1 MKYKYINAIRA
12 NLSIYTKL
20 KTGNKL
26 DGTYKSVYRG
36 KSMNFECLREYT
48 INDEVKDIDW
58 KASARYRKLLVKQ
71 FIAEKK
77 HNILLLFDTGIKMSG
92 STEKLDEK
100 KDVALYTAG
109 TIGYLTISNGDYVGL
124 MYNKQDKIVYQPFKN
139 NLYYL
144 EFFLT
149 QIARDVILEN
159 TEGLNKSLKYLNKN
173 LRKRSIIFIITDL
186 QGLENIDVKLLNE
199 INTHNDVLL
208 INISDACMYGK
219 NLYDLNN
226 NNYIPSFLSNNL
238 ELEKIEKDIK
248 KEIYDKIKQKI
259 KMDIVSINGLD
270 EINLKVIELLERH
283 KYAGIN

>member
-1 MKYKYINAIRA
+1 
-12 NLSIYTKL
+12 
-20 KTGNKL
+20 
-26 DGTYKSVYRG
+26 
-36 KSMNFECLREYT
+36 
-48 INDEVKDIDW
+48 
-58 KASARYRKLLVKQ
+58 
-71 FIAEKK
+71 
-77 HNILLLFDTGIKMSG
+77 MS
-92 STEKLDEK
+92 
-100 KDVALYTAG
+100 
-109 TIGYLTISNGDYVGL
+109 
-124 MYNKQDKIVYQPFKN
+124 
-139 NLYYL
+139 
-144 EFFLT
+144 
-149 QIARDVILEN
+149 
-159 TEGLNKSLKYLNKN
+159 YLNKN